1 MNITGYEFEKLIDP
15 TGILEGDRYEFF
27 IDIEVDEED
36 EMYSENG
43 LYIRLILA
51 ILGEKTWITQ
61 YHIYEKTTDKYLDF
75 ALEGVEEEELL
86 QFVKEIVK
94 KENAEFE

>member
-1 MNITGYEFEKLIDP
+1 MNITGYEIEKLIDP

-27 IDIEVDEED
+27 VDIEVDKED

-51 ILGEKTWITQ
+51 VQGEKSWITQ
-61 YHIYEKTTDKYLDF
+61 YHIYEKSTEKYLDF
-75 ALEGVEEEELL
+75 ALDEEEEEELL
-86 QFVKEIVK
+86 QFCKGIVS
-94 KENAEFE
+94 KENAEL